1 MKLIKR
7 KSETWQYELNQVES
21 VLLKQLLKNFPFT
34 GNVPVKISKA
44 DADPKSFERE
54 KLLNES
60 LAEHRKELKKQ
71 ASNLISGEKLKTS
84 EKGHLLT
91 LNAEEREIL
100 LQILNDIRVGCW
112 RALGEPETTEMHKPD
127 CSAQDIAR
135 HQLMNLA
142 GYFEHH
148 LIGLTERETGRH

>member
-1 MKLIKR
+1 MKLAKQNG
-7 KSETWQYELNQVES
+7 ENWQYELNAVEAD
-21 VLLKQLLKNFPFT
+21 LLKQLLKNFPFT
-34 GNVPVKISKA
+34 GHVPVKISKVNA
-44 DADPKSFERE
+44 DSNSIERE

-71 ASNLISGEKLKTS
+71 ANNLIAAKKFNPS
-84 EKGHLLT
+84 EKAHLLT
-91 LNAEEREIL
+91 LNAKERETL

-112 RALGEPETTEMHKPD
+112 RALGEPETTELHKPD
-127 CSAQDIAR
+127 CSAQELAR